1 MSVKQQTDI
10 DSYQFVEFSSV
21 GDTKLTGSNS
31 SSFVENEFVTDENST
46 SSLINEVDTANKKDF
61 IIDQKVFDLRKHRSA
76 KKNELEKKIE
86 DRIQIE
92 ITRIKEAAY
101 KEGFEKGLS
110 DGVQKAYN
118 EQEEVV
124 SRKTQEF
131 NGMIDNL
138 LNRENEIIKLQ
149 DNELRILIRDLVKWI
164 SLKELKEDDQY
175 ITRLIKKIVEENKKT
190 SKISFQI
197 GKGVVASFNDSI
209 KRINEKLIET
219 YNGKVD
225 LVENPSLSKDAIEV
239 EIGNSILRADVQ
251 EQLKVFDLIFENNG
265 D

>member
-10 DSYQFVEFSSV
+10 DSYQFVEFSSF
-21 GDTKLTGSNS
+21 GNTKQASSNG

-46 SSLINEVDTANKKDF
+46 SSLIDEVDAGNKKDF

-86 DRIQIE
+86 DRIQNE
-92 ITRIKEAAY
+92 IIKIKETAY
-101 KEGFEKGLS
+101 REGFEKGLS
-110 DGVQKAYN
+110 DGVQKAYS

-124 SRKTQEF
+124 SRKTQEL

-164 SLKELKEDDQY
+164 TLKELEEDDQY
-175 ITRLIKKIVEENKKT
+175 ITRLIKKIVEENKKS
-190 SKISFQI
+190 SKISFQL
-197 GKGVVASFNDSI
+197 GKGVVASFNESI
-209 KRINEKLIET
+209 EKINESLAET
-219 YNGKVD
+219 YNGQVD
-225 LVENPSLSKDAIEV
+225 LIANPSLSKDAIEV
-239 EIGNSILRADVQ
+239 ELGNSILRADIK